1 MFTKKYNANFREK
14 ALTIYDQILEN
25 KAANRKMFALL
36 IDPEKASDE
45 WLCQIMS
52 IVNSRLSTTN
62 SQQPTT
68 LSPAGTTDYRQG
80 CKPLVGDITTQNPV
94 GVKENNYTTKNSQF
108 SILNSQLVIFVG
120 GSQLKASIYNTVER
134 IKQLTSLPVVM
145 FPGDASQFA
154 DNVDALLFLSLAS
167 GRNAKYLIEQHIKA
181 APSIKK
187 ANIETIP
194 TGYILVDG
202 KKDTAV
208 ARVSHT
214 EPYPVEDVNLITDTA
229 LACQLLGH
237 KMVYLEAGSGAN
249 RPVPQHIIA
258 ATRQS
263 IDIPLIVGG
272 GIKTPEQMMD
282 AFRAGAD
289 LVVVGNHIESHPDTL
304 ASLLNQL

>member
-36 IDPEKASDE
+36 IDPEKCSEE
-45 WLCQIMS
+45 WLCQVMS
-52 IVNSRLSTTN
+52 TVGNRQSALSN
-62 SQQPTT
+62 
-68 LSPAGTTDYRQG
+68 
-80 CKPLVGDITTQNPV
+80 
-94 GVKENNYTTKNSQF
+94 
-108 SILNSQLVIFVG
+108 QLFIFVG

-154 DNVDALLFLSLAS
+154 DNVDALLFLSLVS
-167 GRNAKYLIEQHIKA
+167 GRNAKYLIEQHIEA
-181 APSIKK
+181 SRAIKSSGVEC
-187 ANIETIP
+187 IS

-202 KKDTAV
+202 GKLTAV
-208 ARVSHT
+208 ERVSHT
-214 EPYPVEDVNLITDTA
+214 LPYPTTNPQLIADTA

-282 AFRAGAD
+282 AFSAGAD

>member
-14 ALTIYDQILEN
+14 ALTIYDQILAN
-25 KAANRKMFALL
+25 KAAGRKMFALL
-36 IDPEKASDE
+36 IDPEKCSDE
-45 WLCQIMS
+45 WLCQVMS
-52 IVNSRLSTTN
+52 TVNFCDKREQNQTCLSYAEQSKN
-62 SQQPTT
+62 LERSEKQSA
-68 LSPAGTTDYRQG
+68 LS
-80 CKPLVGDITTQNPV
+80 N
-94 GVKENNYTTKNSQF
+94 
-108 SILNSQLVIFVG
+108 QLFIFVG
-120 GSQLKASIYNTVER
+120 GSQLKDSVCTTVAR

-154 DNVDALLFLSLAS
+154 DNVDALLFLSLVS
-167 GRNAKYLIEQHIKA
+167 GRNAKYLIEQHIEA
-181 APSIKK
+181 SRAIKSSGVEC
-187 ANIETIP
+187 IS

-202 KKDTAV
+202 SKLTAV
-208 ARVSHT
+208 ERVSHT
-214 EPYPVEDVNLITDTA
+214 LPYPTTNPQLITDTA
-229 LACQLLGH
+229 LASQLLGH

-249 RPVPQHIIA
+249 RPVPQNIIA

-282 AFRAGAD
+282 AFSAGAD